1 MVQTDYFSYAKNA
14 AEYALGLLREL
25 SLSTKITIFAI
36 IAFIALMA
44 YLRRRDT
51 AGNNIRRARELH
63 RKALELH
70 EKGEAEE
77 AAGHYKKASEY
88 REKAEA
94 QK

>member
-1 MVQTDYFSYAKNA
+1 MDYFSYLKSA
-14 AEYALGLLREL
+14 AEYAINSLIGL
-25 SLSTKITIFAI
+25 SLSKKIAI
-36 IAFIALMA
+36 LAVLAFIALIA

-51 AGNNIRRARELH
+51 AGNNLRRARALH

-70 EKGEAEE
+70 EKGETEE
-77 AAGHYKKASEY
+77 ATGHYKKAAEY